1 MKRADLHVHTTH
13 SDGMMA
19 PEEVVEYA
27 ERKGLQAIAITD
39 HDRVSAIDI
48 AQKYAEKKQLE
59 IIPGVEISTLWQKQE
74 IHILGYW
81 IDVDD
86 PELLQLLENQRNVRH
101 LRNQMMIQKLQE
113 LGISITLEE
122 VMACKKDDDHRTV
135 GRPHIAEVLIEK
147 GVVRS
152 MKEAFDRYLGKEGL
166 AYLTPERISPMEA
179 IRVIR
184 KNGGV
189 AVMAHPGLYQMDHI
203 IPSLVKE
210 GLIGIEISHPDHTK
224 EDERR
229 YREIAV
235 EHHLVMTAGS
245 DFHGERE
252 GKMYHADLGT
262 CTAPYERVVQLKQR
276 ARNIR

>member
-113 LGISITLEE
+113 LGDIYNI
-122 VMACKKDDDHRTV
+122 
-135 GRPHIAEVLIEK
+135 GR
-147 GVVRS
+147 G
-152 MKEAFDRYLGKEGL
+152 DGL
-166 AYLTPERISPMEA
+166 
-179 IRVIR
+179 
-184 KNGGV
+184 
-189 AVMAHPGLYQMDHI
+189 
-203 IPSLVKE
+203 
-210 GLIGIEISHPDHTK
+210 
-224 EDERR
+224 
-229 YREIAV
+229 
-235 EHHLVMTAGS
+235 
-245 DFHGERE
+245 
-252 GKMYHADLGT
+252 
-262 CTAPYERVVQLKQR
+262 
-276 ARNIR
+276 